1 MSLLTVSNLGK
12 AYRVYSSEFQRI
24 GRWLGLPIK
33 PTEEHWV
40 MKGINF
46 SIQPGESIGIV
57 GQNGAG
63 KSTLLKMITGTL
75 QPSEGAVQVN
85 GRIAAIL
92 ELGMG
97 FSPELSGRQ
106 NVIHSA
112 GLMGFSTAQI
122 AEVMQDIEA
131 FAEIGEYFNEP
142 VRTYSSGMQ
151 MRVAFAVS
159 TAFRPDLLIVD
170 EALSVGDSYFQAKC
184 FKRIKQYREEGMT
197 LILVSHSADDVV
209 RHCERAIL
217 LKNGCI
223 ELDGP
228 SRDVTNRYLDELFG
242 KKKDTEL
249 KENGVGA
256 GLAQE
261 DFLNTDD
268 VFATRGGYNPAEY
281 RWGHGGAA
289 ILDYLVIVDGER
301 FPSRI
306 ESNSHCD
313 FYFKVMFDE
322 DFENIV
328 PGFLIKTLE
337 GIFLYGTNS
346 FVSTRGKAVISVKA
360 GDVKVFKFSLPLS
373 LNAGD
378 FLVSFGV
385 SSGDPLMGDLLPLDR
400 RYDSVMLK
408 ISRAIQFWG
417 ISDMAATFNVEY
429 QGSSEVGVIEND

>member
-217 LKNGCI
+217 LKNGRI

-256 GLAQE
+256 GLVQE

-306 ESNSHCD
+306 ESNSRCD

-322 DFENIV
+322 DFENVV

-346 FVSTRGKAVISVKA
+346 FVSTRGKTVISVKA

>member
-1 MSLLTVSNLGK
+1 MSILTVNNLGK

-40 MKGINF
+40 IKGVNF

-75 QPSEGAVQVN
+75 QPSEGGVQVN

-97 FSPELSGRQ
+97 FSSELSGRQ
-106 NVIHSA
+106 NVFHTA
-112 GLMGFSTAQI
+112 GLMGFSTTQI
-122 AEVMQDIEA
+122 AEAMPDIEA
-131 FAEIGEYFNEP
+131 FAEIGEYFDEP

-217 LKNGCI
+217 LKNGRI

-242 KKKDTEL
+242 KKKGSKL
-249 KENGVGA
+249 NGSAVSE
-256 GLAQE
+256 GLVKE
-261 DFLNTDD
+261 DFLITDD
-268 VFATRGGYNPAEY
+268 IFATRGGYNPAEY

-289 ILDYLVIVDGER
+289 ILDYLIIVDGER

-313 FYFKVMFDE
+313 FYFKVRFDQ
-322 DFENIV
+322 DFDNVV

-346 FVSTRGKAVISVKA
+346 FVSTRGKSVISVVA
-360 GDVKVFKFSLPLS
+360 GEVKVFKFSLPLS

-385 SSGDPLMGDLLPLDR
+385 SSGDPLMGDLVPLDR

-408 ISRAIQFWG
+408 VSRAIQFWG

-429 QGSSEVGVIEND
+429 QGSSEAGVVEND

>member
-1 MSLLTVSNLGK
+1 MNLLNVSHLGK
-12 AYRVYSSEFQRI
+12 AYRVYASEFQRI
-24 GRWLGLPIK
+24 GRWFGLPIK
-33 PTEEHWV
+33 PSEEHWV
-40 MKGINF
+40 MKDVSF
-46 SIQPGESIGIV
+46 SIRPGESIGIV

-75 QPSEGAVQVN
+75 QPSEGSVQVN

-97 FSPELSGRQ
+97 FTPELTGRQ
-106 NVIHSA
+106 NVFHSA
-112 GLMGFSTAQI
+112 GLMGFSVAQI
-122 AEVMQDIEA
+122 AEAMSEIEA
-131 FAEIGEYFNEP
+131 FAEIGEYFDEP

-197 LILVSHSADDVV
+197 LILVSHSADDIV

-217 LKNGCI
+217 LKNGRV
-223 ELDGP
+223 EFDGS
-228 SRDVTNRYLDELFG
+228 SREVTNRYLDELFG
-242 KKKDTEL
+242 KKK
-249 KENGVGA
+249 GVGHETEVA
-256 GLAQE
+256 SPSLVSE
-261 DFLNTDD
+261 DFLNTND
-268 VFATRGGYNPAEY
+268 VFATRAGYNSAEY

-306 ESNSHCD
+306 ESNSNGD
-313 FYFKVMFDE
+313 FYFKVRFDA
-322 DFENIV
+322 DFESVV
-328 PGFLIKTLE
+328 PGFLIKTLD
-337 GIFLYGTNS
+337 GVFLYGTNS
-346 FVSTRGKAVISVKA
+346 FVSSRGQSAISVRA
-360 GDVKVFKFSLPLS
+360 GDIRMFRFSLPLN

-378 FLVSFGV
+378 HLVSFGI
-385 SSGDPLMGDLLPLDR
+385 SSGNPLMGDLLPLDR

-408 ISRAIQFWG
+408 ISRVVQFWG
-417 ISDMAATFNVEY
+417 LSDMQATFNIEY
-429 QGSSEVGVIEND
+429 QDPSEAEVVAHD

>member
-1 MSLLTVSNLGK
+1 MSLLSVSNLGK
-12 AYRVYSSEFQRI
+12 AYRVYASEFQRI

-33 PTEEHWV
+33 PSEEHWV
-40 MKGINF
+40 IKGVNFTIN
-46 SIQPGESIGIV
+46 SGESIGIV

-75 QPSEGAVQVN
+75 QPSEGNVQIN

-97 FSPELSGRQ
+97 FTPELSGRQ
-106 NVIHSA
+106 NVFHSA
-112 GLMGFSTAQI
+112 GLMGFSA
-122 AEVMQDIEA
+122 AEISEAMPDIEA

-151 MRVAFAVS
+151 MRVAFAVA
-159 TAFRPDLLIVD
+159 TAFKPDLLIVD

-184 FKRIKQYREEGMT
+184 FKRIRQYRDEGMT
-197 LILVSHSADDVV
+197 LILVSHSADDIV

-217 LKNGCI
+217 LKNGHV

-242 KKKDTEL
+242 KKK
-249 KENGVGA
+249 GVGHQTEVSSP
-256 GLAQE
+256 GLIQE
-261 DFLNTDD
+261 DFLSAND
-268 VFATRGGYNPAEY
+268 VFATRGGYNPSEY

-306 ESNSHCD
+306 ESNSNAD
-313 FYFKVMFDE
+313 FYFKVKFDA
-322 DFENIV
+322 DFESVV
-328 PGFLIKTLE
+328 PGFLIKTID
-337 GIFLYGTNS
+337 GVFLYGTNS
-346 FVSTRGKAVISVKA
+346 FVSSRGQAVVSVQA
-360 GDVKVFKFSLPLS
+360 GDIKIFKFSLPLN

-385 SSGDPLMGDLLPLDR
+385 SSGDPLVGTLVPLDR

-408 ISRAIQFWG
+408 ISRSVQFWG
-417 ISDMAATFNVEY
+417 ISDMGATFNVEY
-429 QGSSEVGVIEND
+429 LEASGAEVTVND

>member
-1 MSLLTVSNLGK
+1 MSLLTVNQLGK
-12 AYRVYSSEFQRI
+12 SYRVYASEFQRV
-24 GRWLGLPIK
+24 GRWFGLPIK

-40 MKGINF
+40 MKDVSF
-46 SIQPGESIGIV
+46 TIQRGESIGIV

-75 QPSEGAVQVN
+75 QPTEGSVQVN

-106 NVIHSA
+106 NVFHSA
-112 GLMGFSTAQI
+112 GLMGFSVAQI
-122 AEVMQDIEA
+122 TEAMNDIEA
-131 FAEIGEYFNEP
+131 FAEVGEYFDEP

-217 LKNGCI
+217 LKDGRI
-223 ELDGP
+223 KLDGP
-228 SRDVTNRYLDELFG
+228 SRDVTNHYLDELFG
-242 KKKDTEL
+242 KKKTDSQEQDVVTQVLAENDFTATE
-249 KENGVGA
+249 
-256 GLAQE
+256 
-261 DFLNTDD
+261 D

-289 ILDYLVIVDGER
+289 IIDYLLVVDNER
-301 FPSRI
+301 FPSHI

-313 FYFKVMFDE
+313 FYFKVRFDS
-322 DFENIV
+322 DFESVV

-346 FVSTRGKAVISVKA
+346 FVSSRGQALISVKA
-360 GDVKVFKFSLPLS
+360 GDVRIFKFSLSLS

-378 FLVSFGV
+378 FLVSFGI
-385 SSGDPLMGDLLPLDR
+385 SSGDPSIGDLVPLDR
-400 RYDSVMLK
+400 RYDSIMLK
-408 ISRAIQFWG
+408 VSRAIQFWG
-417 ISDMAATFNVEY
+417 IADMAATFNVEY
-429 QGSSEVGVIEND
+429 PGASEIEVVKHD